1 MKRIVFLL
9 IIGSLL
15 TVGCV
20 NQPRNYKPA
29 GFESSKEASEYV
41 KNYLY
46 YASKLTSDEWSAFYS
61 RFPEYWND
69 MQSAKSIGSINDF
82 HPWYTAY
89 AFKWITDKKA
99 ATWGYATNERL
110 REGLLARGD
119 DIFKVVV
126 GRGVP
131 VRIIWDNDFEILLF
145 RGNYAAIFQ
154 DSGYSEQKRCTGCAT
169 KQFEKQPGGLIIY
182 PGGIEGITGKNV
194 GSQGSVYVM
203 KKNDVL
209 RALGLTRRT
218 Y

>member
-1 MKRIVFLL
+1 MKAL
-9 IIGSLL
+9 IIGTLIALS
-15 TVGCV
+15 VAGCV
-20 NQPRNYKPA
+20 TQPRNYKPA

-41 KNYLY
+41 ADYLY
-46 YASKLTSDEWSAFYS
+46 YASKLTSDEWSEFYS
-61 RFPEYWND
+61 RFPEYWKD
-69 MQSAKSIGSINDF
+69 MQTAKSIGSTNDF

-89 AFKWITDKKA
+89 AFKWITNKKA
-99 ATWGYATNERL
+99 ATWGDETNERL

-169 KQFEKQPGGLIIY
+169 KQFEKQSGGLIIY
-182 PGGIEGITGKNV
+182 PGGIEGITSKKVDG
-194 GSQGSVYVM
+194 QGSVYVM

-209 RALGLTRRT
+209 RALRLTRRT